1 VFGDKKPKKKKSRP
15 TSLLPRIE
23 GDVEGGHD
31 ESTIARVTAP
41 LALSFSCT
49 KNGQWTQGKVT
60 P

>member
-1 VFGDKKPKKKKSRP
+1 M
-15 TSLLPRIE
+15 TN
-23 GDVEGGHD
+23 
-31 ESTIARVTAP
+31 STIARVTAP